1 MRQTAWSRTLE
12 SKSHVVIMGKG
23 PARDELRQRREGAYP
38 IQGNRF
44 GEKGKNITE
53 TNAQD

>member
-12 SKSHVVIMGKG
+12 SKSRVVIMGKG
-23 PARDELRQRREGAYP
+23 PAPDELRQRREGAYP